1 MLHPSGYSNWPFLSS
16 SNMPCPFLLHGFCV
30 CCLLCLEHCHVP
42 KFLQS
47 PPTLPSYIFISRSLS
62 VPHLREAIPDSQLK
76 LYSFK
81 HAAQSIVKPITLEK
95 SYQVFSYVRLKSPL
109 GWVPILSQVIVKFPG
124 LFSFD
129 TY

>member
-1 MLHPSGYSNWPFLSS
+1 MLHPSGFSNWPLSS

-30 CCLLCLEHCHVP
+30 WCLLCLEHCHVP

-47 PPTLPSYIFISRSLS
+47 PPTLPSYIFILQISFCTS
-62 VPHLREAIPDSQLK
+62 PQIPDSQLK

-81 HAAQSIVKPITLEK
+81 HAAQSIVKPMTLEK
-95 SYQVFSYVRLKSPL
+95 SYQVFSYVRLKPPL